1 MMGYLRRIR
10 MTNKECIEHLQRLK
24 MGINIIN
31 AFVPDTDK
39 DNIDIEAIDYAIA
52 RLQEGAE

>member
-1 MMGYLRRIR
+1 
-10 MTNKECIEHLQRLK
+10 MTDKECVEHLQRLK

-31 AFVPDTDK
+31 AFVSDADK

-52 RLQEGAE
+52 RLQEKNNED